1 MATRTSWTAVA
12 VLLAAGV
19 AGAGA
24 IGKLPGALPPL
35 RAEFG
40 LSLVAA
46 GWVVSMFN
54 AVALASAVFFGL
66 FADRAGALRA
76 CFFGLA
82 ALAAGGAL
90 GAVAASPAALLVSR
104 FIEGAGFIALV
115 VSVPGLIAAVTASRD
130 RNLAFGLWSGY
141 MPVGFAVTLV
151 ASPFVIATVGWR
163 GLWWG
168 QAATIGAVAFAI
180 WRLRDRLPVTAPHA
194 ERTAAAIVE
203 ALRHPAPWWCAI
215 AMGFY
220 ALQWIALMV
229 WLPTFLLNE
238 RGASPLAA
246 VALTALAVGVN
257 SPGTMLGTW
266 LVHRN
271 LARGTLISVAAALMG
286 ACAIAIFA
294 PALPDGWRY
303 AACLGLSF
311 FGGIT
316 PPAVLTSSQA
326 YARSPAQI
334 GSLQGLIIQWSNAGQ
349 FVGPPAVALMV
360 SATGGWYA
368 SLYVMLA
375 AALGGVAAGLLVNRT
390 ERRLLALRAAA

>member
-1 MATRTSWTAVA
+1 
-12 VLLAAGV
+12 
-19 AGAGA
+19 
-24 IGKLPGALPPL
+24 
-35 RAEFG
+35 
-40 LSLVAA
+40 
-46 GWVVSMFN
+46 
-54 AVALASAVFFGL
+54 
-66 FADRAGALRA
+66 
-76 CFFGLA
+76 
-82 ALAAGGAL
+82 
-90 GAVAASPAALLVSR
+90 
-104 FIEGAGFIALV
+104 
-115 VSVPGLIAAVTASRD
+115 
-130 RNLAFGLWSGY
+130 